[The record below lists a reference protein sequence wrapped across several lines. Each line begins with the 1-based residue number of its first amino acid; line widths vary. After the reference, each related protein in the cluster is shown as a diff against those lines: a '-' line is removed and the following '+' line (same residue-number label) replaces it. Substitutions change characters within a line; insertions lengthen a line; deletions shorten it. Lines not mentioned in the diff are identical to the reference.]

1 MGRELTRVAT
11 VEDAERIGALLH
23 DFQTEF
29 GDPTPGAEILAD
41 RIRKAIARDELVYV
55 IAPDG
60 LAQLSFRTW
69 LMSGTPIALLEELY
83 VAPGARG
90 RGQGRALLEHAMAA
104 ARERGATTIELNT
117 SETDVAARRL
127 YESAGFTN
135 LEHGAPMLFYER
147 EL

>member
-1 MGRELTRVAT
+1 MTRLAT
-11 VEDAERIGALLH
+11 VKDAERLGALLH
-23 DFQTEF
+23 DFQTEYE
-29 GDPTPGAEILAD
+29 DPSPGPEVLAD
-41 RIRKAIARDELVYV
+41 RIRKAIAHDDLVFV
-55 IAPDG
+55 LSDDG
-60 LAQLSFRTW
+60 FAQLSLRPW
-69 LMSGTPIALLEELY
+69 LISGTPVALLEELY
-83 VAPGARG
+83 VAPAAR
-90 RGQGRALLEHAMAA
+90 RQGQGRALLEHAMAA